1 MRHST
6 DVAGPNLFI
15 LMSRI
20 SSIVFDAKERPFRA
34 TIITST
40 GTVKVQWTDV
50 AGDWCW
56 LTSGTLDAK
65 KLAAPAIAR
74 IERMVAALD

>member
-1 MRHST
+1 MSSIGA
-6 DVAGPNLFI
+6 AGSNLFI

-20 SSIVFDAKERPFRA
+20 SSIVFDAKERPLRA
-34 TIITST
+34 TIITAT

-56 LTSGTLDAK
+56 LTSGTLDTK
-65 KLAAPAIAR
+65 KLAGPAIQR